1 MSESKRIVK
10 NTMFLYI
17 RMFLLMGVTLYTS
30 RIVLRE
36 LGVSDYG
43 IYSVVGG
50 FVTLL
55 GVLSGAMSSAT
66 QRYLSFSIGK
76 GDFVQLKKTFSI
88 TLTIHIGI
96 AVLGLLLAE
105 TLGLWYVNYKMVF
118 PDDRVFAVNMVYQFS
133 ILTFLLKIIQVP
145 YNALIIARERM
156 NMYAYV
162 SILEAVLRLAIVF
175 MLVYFGSDKLIT
187 YAILTFSIAFIIRM
201 IYQIYCHREFAE
213 SRYKF
218 QYDKKY
224 YKELI
229 SYSGWNF
236 LGNIAFFGKN
246 QGINIVLNLFFGTVV
261 NAAYGVTNQVYGAV
275 NLFVSNF
282 QLALNPQIIQNYSQ
296 GNLKQV
302 HYLISQGSKFSF
314 FLMLIIVTPILL
326 NTDYILHLWLN
337 NPPEYTVDF
346 LQLCLVNI
354 LIECLSGT
362 LLTGAQATGKMKRY
376 QLIVGSLVFLNLPL
390 SYLMLKLGFE
400 PYSTYVIAIII
411 SLLSLQFRLF
421 FLKRE
426 MEFDVREYY
435 FRVLSKVAVLGS
447 FVAAII
453 FGLQNYWD
461 YELNIWTFIVESI
474 FVMGLLVLMIIIV
487 GITKNER
494 KLILQL
500 INKKFKRHK

>member
-1 MSESKRIVK
+1 
-10 NTMFLYI
+10 MFLYI
-17 RMFLLMGVTLYTS
+17 RMFILMGITLYTS
-30 RIVLRE
+30 RVVLRE

-43 IYSVVGG
+43 VYSVVGG

-66 QRYLSFSIGK
+66 QRYLSFDIGT
-76 GDFVQLKKTFSI
+76 GDFARLKKTFSI
-88 TLTIHIGI
+88 TLTIHFGI
-96 AVLGLLLAE
+96 ALLSLIIAE

-118 PDDRVFAVNMVYQFS
+118 PADRLFAVNVVYQFS
-133 ILTFLLKIIQVP
+133 VLTFLFKIIQVP

-162 SILEAVLRLAIVF
+162 SILEAVLRLVIVF
-175 MLVYFGSDKLIT
+175 LLVYFGEDKLIT
-187 YAILTFSIAFIIRM
+187 YAILTFSVAFIIRM
-201 IYQIYCHREFAE
+201 IYQIYCRRKFAE
-213 SRYKF
+213 SRYQF

-236 LGNIAFFGKN
+236 LGNVAFYGKN
-246 QGINIVLNLFFGTVV
+246 QGVNIVLNLFFGTVV
-261 NAAYGVTNQVYGAV
+261 NAAYGITNQVFGAV

-326 NTDYILHLWLN
+326 NTDYILHLWLD
-337 NPPEYTVDF
+337 NPPEYTVNF

-362 LLTGAQATGKMKRY
+362 LLTGAQAIGKMKRY

-390 SYLMLKLGFE
+390 SYLILKLGFE

-411 SLLSLQFRLF
+411 SLTSLQFRLF

-426 MEFDVREYY
+426 MKFNVKEYY
-435 FRVLSKVAVLGS
+435 FNVLSKVAVLGG
-447 FVAAII
+447 FAATIIVAIR
-453 FGLQNYWD
+453 NYWNF
-461 YELNIWTFIVESI
+461 ELNIFTFVVETIV
-474 FVMGLLVLMIIIV
+474 VMGILILMIMVV
-487 GITKNER
+487 GVSKNEK

-500 INKKFKRHK
+500 INSKVKRR